1 MAFGLSAA
9 SVGLLGI
16 GAGLVGGAMQSGAV
30 GDAAESQA
38 AGSAAAAAE
47 QRRQYDLTRSDY
59 APARFQGDNAL
70 NEIARYLGLPQYQ
83 GGSSGSQYAGLTSDQ
98 IRSQLAPKFTT
109 GATPAGLGA
118 PTGQITYGPNG
129 NSQDQVYQAGTPGTV
144 DQAGLDAAVNSAQQ
158 GGQGQSGGYTAPLP
172 ADVDPRQDPGYQ
184 FGLDQGMQGLD
195 RKIAAGGGRVSGA
208 SLKAATQYATNYAT
222 TGYNAAYQRRQ
233 DRLNR
238 LQSLAGLGQTA
249 TGGSAAAGSSAA
261 NAISG
266 LYRDQGDNAGS
277 AQLAQGNIWGNAI
290 NQGVAAYQNRPTATN
305 SSVYKPGVGG
315 LGAGGSPDGYW

>member
-1 MAFGLSAA
+1 MGIETILG
-9 SVGLLGI
+9 VGGS
-16 GAGLVGGAMQSGAV
+16 LVGGLMQSDSV
-30 GDAAESQA
+30 SDASADQR
-38 AGSAAAAAE
+38 AGTEAGAAE
-47 QRRQYDLTRSDY
+47 QRRQFDLTRSDY

-109 GATPAGLGA
+109 GATPAGLAA
-118 PTGQITYGPNG
+118 PSGQITYGPNG

-158 GGQGQSGGYTAPLP
+158 GAQGQSGGYTAPLP

-238 LQSLAGLGQTA
+238 LSSLAGMGQTA
-249 TGGSAAAGSSAA
+249 TGGSASAGSSAA

-315 LGAGGSPDGYW
+315 LGAGGSPDKYW